1 MCGIFGLYQFKVKRK
16 RKDIL
21 ELLFTGLRRLEY
33 RGYDSAGIS
42 IDASAEPDSNGDAEQ
57 NGKGFLRIEANSLN
71 DDADAAELAH
81 APTVYFSP
89 RQKSGGEPLVVKSLG
104 KVDALVELTY
114 THLREH
120 NVDLETVL
128 SDHCGIAHTRWATH
142 GAPSSINSHP
152 HTSGPDNE
160 FLVVHNGIITNYK
173 ALKDFLVRDKAA
185 CFQFAEVMWCCS
197 AKTAATTLLQPVV
210 SSCSGTTCHVTADEA
225 GRAL

>member
-1 MCGIFGLYQFKVKRK
+1 MCGIFGLYQFRVKRK

-42 IDASAEPDSNGDAEQ
+42 IDASAEPHSNGNGNAVQ
-57 NGKGFLRIEANSLN
+57 NGLGFLRIEATNLKE
-71 DDADAAELAH
+71 DDAEPAELAN
-81 APTVYFSP
+81 APTAYFSP

-114 THLREH
+114 AHLKEQH
-120 NVDLETVL
+120 VDLETEL

-173 ALKDFLVRDKAA
+173 ALKDFLVY
-185 CFQFAEVMWCCS
+185 
-197 AKTAATTLLQPVV
+197 P
-210 SSCSGTTCHVTADEA
+210 
-225 GRAL
+225 